1 MGALWSQ
8 ATESI
13 PKDGER
19 VSSLQYAI
27 WQSQKSVYDSA
38 GSWSKHEDLKMQADV
53 VDVLPPAFIISRP
66 TKTALLSRLLVCNV
80 CLPECG

>member
-53 VDVLPPAFIISRP
+53 VDVLAPAFIISRP
-66 TKTALLSRLLVCNV
+66 TKTTLLSR
-80 CLPECG
+80 GY

>member
-1 MGALWSQ
+1 MGTLWSQ
-8 ATESI
+8 VTESI

-53 VDVLPPAFIISRP
+53 VDVFPPAFIISP
-66 TKTALLSRLLVCNV
+66 PNKNRLVTQAI
-80 CLPECG
+80 

>member
-53 VDVLPPAFIISRP
+53 VDVLPLAFIILRP
-66 TKTALLSRLLVCNV
+66 TKTALLSR
-80 CLPECG
+80 GY